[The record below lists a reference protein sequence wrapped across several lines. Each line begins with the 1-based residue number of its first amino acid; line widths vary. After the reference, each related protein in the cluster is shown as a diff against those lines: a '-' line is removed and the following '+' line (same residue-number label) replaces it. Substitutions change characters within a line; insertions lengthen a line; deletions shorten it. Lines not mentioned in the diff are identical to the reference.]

1 VTQIGIPVIHRALTT
16 EEEHAARAAGRRVFE
31 ELTPY
36 PLPSLR
42 NTQDYV
48 FYFVGEG
55 DAYGRGA
62 RRFFK
67 RFYKKHREFRVTTL
81 QELVSRLHGE
91 ITSKGVQHIR
101 EVVIVAHGTDRGLIL
116 PVVNGVTDTANQEY
130 RYLTAA
136 SLALL
141 QHDTEQ
147 GRFAEFEAQ
156 RQAVVSRL
164 GEGSW
169 ITFRACNF
177 GKNRAG
183 LAAFFAFFG
192 GRANVYAPKMLQ
204 FFGTHPIL
212 PGMRLESRLEVHGHL
227 VKQGFFPKDLHTEER
242 KDAVVRALAEPARFS
257 DPIDLLAS
265 DLSKPNDPETTAYEA
280 VVRGLNRERLPRR
293 LRTEL
298 QAKGITLS
306 SKRKV
311 RVVVRGARWIIRD
324 VLVHAGKRHSV
335 EYTIDQRVEQTTAT
349 LAVEARIPDLHA
361 ANEFVPIQLFFDEA
375 ENRLWRGWIFT
386 LASHTNDP
394 DEDPTR
400 RERFRAVYE
409 LLNAGG
415 VAGQPPGSVSL
426 IDLFAEEGIP
436 LSPDASISLV
446 SSAGIG
452 VDERRVWRIDGEEN
466 YLLRLEHPL
475 TSSGHI
481 AHAIGVYE
489 APDRAEQLKREYE
502 LMAFLG
508 KDPDHPGTELMASLD
523 RRSIDDLAH
532 LVEYLRNP
540 YRPEHAV
547 FIHHALEAIKRKR
560 EFPLWYASLPEVQA
574 NQSNPDPLFPITFP
588 LTNLSLQERE
598 DKSAHVYDFEPDVY
612 WAEVRASN
620 PPKPFTSDLFRE
632 HRLELTPLE
641 ADAPTHLEP
650 DSPYTDLEELRE
662 VTKQGLEPFF
672 QAEKYVIEEQIDPED
687 VSCAQFQAFIEA
699 LKDLQGLSAEEIEAA
714 LEDITII
721 GDLSLFKFKV
731 VPKPLLHLL
740 NLWTATGIE
749 PGIAETVVAKLVERI
764 PALGLGTFRLTSFA
778 VHVTRAMPYVGI
790 VTMIGEMFWNYL
802 KEHSNTL
809 ERWEQVGKLTAIRRY
824 ARELRAMA
832 HLRKEDFPETIDIQ
846 VGSDVI
852 AEYFREQLDEYGTFS
867 PFVFAPERMQ
877 KGFNE
882 ALLLVEAEAREML
895 SRTDRIIDQAL
906 VDAGLDSCKIRVLR
920 EQGIIDPARARALVM
935 GQYARLL
942 LDRLPKI

>member
-1 VTQIGIPVIHRALTT
+1 AL
-16 EEEHAARAAGRRVFE
+16 
-31 ELTPY
+31 
-36 PLPSLR
+36 
-42 NTQDYV
+42 
-48 FYFVGEG
+48 
-55 DAYGRGA
+55 
-62 RRFFK
+62 
-67 RFYKKHREFRVTTL
+67 
-81 QELVSRLHGE
+81 
-91 ITSKGVQHIR
+91 
-101 EVVIVAHGTDRGLIL
+101 
-116 PVVNGVTDTANQEY
+116 
-130 RYLTAA
+130 
-136 SLALL
+136 
-141 QHDTEQ
+141 
-147 GRFAEFEAQ
+147 
-156 RQAVVSRL
+156 
-164 GEGSW
+164 
-169 ITFRACNF
+169 
-177 GKNRAG
+177 
-183 LAAFFAFFG
+183 
-192 GRANVYAPKMLQ
+192 
-204 FFGTHPIL
+204 
-212 PGMRLESRLEVHGHL
+212 
-227 VKQGFFPKDLHTEER
+227 
-242 KDAVVRALAEPARFS
+242 
-257 DPIDLLAS
+257 
-265 DLSKPNDPETTAYEA
+265 
-280 VVRGLNRERLPRR
+280 
-293 LRTEL
+293 
-298 QAKGITLS
+298 
-306 SKRKV
+306 
-311 RVVVRGARWIIRD
+311 
-324 VLVHAGKRHSV
+324 
-335 EYTIDQRVEQTTAT
+335 
-349 LAVEARIPDLHA
+349 
-361 ANEFVPIQLFFDEA
+361 VP
-375 ENRLWRGWIFT
+375 
-386 LASHTNDP
+386 
-394 DEDPTR
+394 
-400 RERFRAVYE
+400 
-409 LLNAGG
+409 
-415 VAGQPPGSVSL
+415 
-426 IDLFAEEGIP
+426 
-436 LSPDASISLV
+436 
-446 SSAGIG
+446 SAGIG
-452 VDERRVWRIDGEEN
+452 DDERRVWRIDGEEN

-764 PALGLGTFRLTSFA
+764 PALGLG
-778 VHVTRAMPYVGI
+778 
-790 VTMIGEMFWNYL
+790 
-802 KEHSNTL
+802 
-809 ERWEQVGKLTAIRRY
+809 
-824 ARELRAMA
+824 
-832 HLRKEDFPETIDIQ
+832 
-846 VGSDVI
+846 
-852 AEYFREQLDEYGTFS
+852 
-867 PFVFAPERMQ
+867 
-877 KGFNE
+877 
-882 ALLLVEAEAREML
+882 
-895 SRTDRIIDQAL
+895 
-906 VDAGLDSCKIRVLR
+906 
-920 EQGIIDPARARALVM
+920 
-935 GQYARLL
+935 
-942 LDRLPKI
+942 